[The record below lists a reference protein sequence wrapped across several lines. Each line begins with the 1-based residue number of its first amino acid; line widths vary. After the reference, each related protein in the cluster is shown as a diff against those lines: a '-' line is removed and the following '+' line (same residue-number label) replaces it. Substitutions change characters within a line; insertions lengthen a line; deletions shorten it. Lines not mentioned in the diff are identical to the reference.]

1 MVMKLCTLIRH
12 LNMYHGWQW
21 ITKHFAKLVRKL
33 FFALSFPLLLS
44 VTFCLLQD
52 YEKFVEYVCG
62 AYKGGHGPEACK
74 SLSKP
79 AESDAAG
86 VTVSSISVCYADEA
100 SELEIDQAN

>member
-1 MVMKLCTLIRH
+1 MC
-12 LNMYHGWQW
+12 HGWQW
-21 ITKHFAKLVRKL
+21 ITKHFAKLVRKP
-33 FFALSFPLLLS
+33 FFPLSFPLPLS
-44 VTFCLLQD
+44 VNFCLLQD

-62 AYKGGHGPEACK
+62 AYKGEHVPEACR

-79 AESDAAG
+79 AKSDAAQ